1 MKYDNTTLG
10 PGYVSYDNHREFG
23 RMVAAF
29 DELME
34 QVRPTLYRCFDRQ
47 ELCHLADMRD
57 YLFAVNFNHDDATT
71 ALPVLNCAGIMDD
84 TRRASTVAQV
94 CAATLKLIDR
104 ARLATGGTVGSPD
117 AVSELTDFCL
127 WQWQHPCP
135 GPDEP

>member
-10 PGYVSYDNHREFG
+10 TGYVSYDNFREFG

-34 QVRPTLYRCFDRQ
+34 QVRPTLYRSFDRL

-57 YLFAVNFNHDDATT
+57 YLFAVYFNHDDATT
-71 ALPVLNCAGIMDD
+71 ALPVLNGAGIMDD

>member
-10 PGYVSYDNHREFG
+10 SGYVSYDNHREFG

-34 QVRPTLYRCFDRQ
+34 QVRPTLHRSFDRQ

-57 YLFAVNFNHDDATT
+57 YLFCVSFNHDDATT
-71 ALPVLNCAGIMDD
+71 ALPVLSAATIADE
-84 TRRASTVAQV
+84 TRRGSTVAQV

-135 GPDEP
+135 EPEEP

>member
-10 PGYVSYDNHREFG
+10 TGYVSYDNFREFG

-34 QVRPTLYRCFDRQ
+34 QVRPTLYRSFDRL

-57 YLFAVNFNHDDATT
+57 YLFAVYFNHDDATT
-71 ALPVLNCAGIMDD
+71 ALPVLNGAGIMDD
-84 TRRASTVAQV
+84 TRRSSTVAQV